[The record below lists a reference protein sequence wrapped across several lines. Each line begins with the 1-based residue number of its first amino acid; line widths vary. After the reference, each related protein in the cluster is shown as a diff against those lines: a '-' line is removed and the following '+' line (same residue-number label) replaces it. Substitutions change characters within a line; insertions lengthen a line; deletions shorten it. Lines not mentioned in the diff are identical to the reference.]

1 VATLAD
7 LQASFPD
14 LARDALAVAR
24 DESARSGEATDGAT
38 SFLRNMLGA
47 RSLEPRE
54 GSDPDAVLSRAEAA
68 VRENRLRDALAEIE
82 TLPDVAKGTFAD
94 WVARTEQRLAA
105 IEAAQ
110 GLSEELN

>member
-1 VATLAD
+1 
-7 LQASFPD
+7 
-14 LARDALAVAR
+14 
-24 DESARSGEATDGAT
+24 
-38 SFLRNMLGA
+38 
-47 RSLEPRE
+47 
-54 GSDPDAVLSRAEAA
+54 VLSRAEAA

-82 TLPDVAKGTFAD
+82 TLPDVAKDVFAD